1 MVTLLIP
8 AAAEP
13 LCYPLRIH
21 IPWWDGMG
29 VVHLR
34 KGRTMTISTGSGL
47 VGLLVI
53 ILIILAI
60 IYFAKRV

>member
-1 MVTLLIP
+1 
-8 AAAEP
+8 
-13 LCYPLRIH
+13 
-21 IPWWDGMG
+21 
-29 VVHLR
+29 
-34 KGRTMTISTGSGL
+34 MTISTSSGL

>member
-1 MVTLLIP
+1 
-8 AAAEP
+8 
-13 LCYPLRIH
+13 
-21 IPWWDGMG
+21 
-29 VVHLR
+29 
-34 KGRTMTISTGSGL
+34 MTISTGGGL